1 MFDIGSLKLRAI
13 LAKKGLNN
21 TFNIRGYKEY
31 EYDGFYQGDF
41 IMPEKLSLLFG
52 QVIQDLDATASR
64 DLNKVYQA
72 AQKGNKNAML
82 VSKEKACTL
91 CSHYGH
97 ISEYCP
103 LVGEKRTI

>member
-1 MFDIGSLKLRAI
+1 MEIFYAFRIGLIGNAFVL
-13 LAKKGLNN
+13 GLSSCSPW
-21 TFNIRGYKEY
+21 E
-31 EYDGFYQGDF
+31 
-41 IMPEKLSLLFG
+41 
-52 QVIQDLDATASR
+52 R

>member
-1 MFDIGSLKLRAI
+1 MEIFYAFRIGLIGNAFVLGAVFVFALGKR
-13 LAKKGLNN
+13 
-21 TFNIRGYKEY
+21 F
-31 EYDGFYQGDF
+31 
-41 IMPEKLSLLFG
+41 
-52 QVIQDLDATASR
+52 
-64 DLNKVYQA
+64 NKVYQA

>member
-1 MFDIGSLKLRAI
+1 MAVKSM
-13 LAKKGLNN
+13 LAWKSFMHSGLVLL
-21 TFNIRGYKEY
+21 GMLLCW
-31 EYDGFYQGDF
+31 G
-41 IMPEKLSLLFG
+41 LS
-52 QVIQDLDATASR
+52 SCSPWER

-72 AQKGNKNAML
+72 TQKGNKNAML